1 MKEQEKIMRP
11 TQWMS
16 SVVIAA
22 LMLTIGGCAG
32 GNVKKNSVAGQFTNA
47 NGQGVEIELRKWT
60 PGREGQQGRFSPIA
74 ECTSDMT
81 GKFEL
86 PIDRQLPMDFYQL
99 MVARTIPMVI
109 IMDSTMGVYITA
121 EVPEAGFLVD
131 AEIKGSTPTS
141 EVHEYYAK
149 AMPIQTTLSMVR
161 GMMQQAPDAESRQS
175 LSDRSMKKKR
185 EADEWANEF
194 LRSHEGSLAQLGPLE
209 HLDPNKNTA
218 TFQKVLK
225 STAERMGSGAFHQ
238 ALTAAISGQII
249 QKKNQRVVKKG
260 NGANEARAS
269 KNSLYGVGDVAP
281 EIAMSDPDGV
291 ERKLSDLKGK
301 VVLLDFWASWCG
313 PCRRE
318 NPNVVNAYNEYQ
330 SQGFEVFSV
339 SLDKQADRWAQAIE
353 QDGLIWPNHVSD
365 LNGWQ
370 NAASRAYGVTSIPH
384 AVLIDQDGVIAATHL
399 RGRAL
404 QQKINELL
412 Q

>member
-1 MKEQEKIMRP
+1 MRP

-86 PIDRQLPMDFYQL
+86 PIDHQLPMDFYQL
-99 MVARTIPMVI
+99 IVARTIPMVI

-161 GMMQQAPDAESRQS
+161 GMMQQAPDSESRQS

-194 LRSHEGSLAQLGPLE
+194 LRNHEGSLAQLGPLE

-260 NGANEARAS
+260 NGANKARAA

-313 PCRRE
+313 QCRRE

-353 QDGLIWPNHVSD
+353 QDGLIWPNHVSN

>member
-1 MKEQEKIMRP
+1 MHPMH
-11 TQWMS
+11 WMS
-16 SVVIAA
+16 SFIFAA
-22 LMLTIGGCAG
+22 MMFCFAGCTGDDA
-32 GNVKKNSVAGQFTNA
+32 KKNSVAGQFTNA

-60 PGREGQQGRFSPIA
+60 PGRAGQQGRFSAIA

-86 PIDRQLPMDFYQL
+86 PIERALPMDFYQL
-99 MVARTIPMVI
+99 MIGRTIPMVL
-109 IMDSTMGVYITA
+109 IMDSTMGIYITA

-131 AEIKGSTPTS
+131 AEIKGSIPTA

-185 EADEWANEF
+185 EADEWAKEF
-194 LRSHEGSLAQLGPLE
+194 LESHAGSLAQLGPLE
-209 HLDPNKNTA
+209 HLDASTNTA

-225 STAERMGSGAFHQ
+225 STAERMVNGAFHK
-238 ALTAAISGQII
+238 ALTEAISGQIV
-249 QKKNQRVVKKG
+249 QKQNQRVVKKG
-260 NGANEARAS
+260 NGANKSRAA
-269 KNSLYGVGDVAP
+269 KNSLYSVGDVAP
-281 EIAMSDPDGV
+281 EIVMNDPNGV
-291 ERKLSDLKGK
+291 ERKLSDLRGK

-330 SQGFEVFSV
+330 SRGFEVFSV
-339 SLDKQADRWAQAIE
+339 SLDKQTERWSQAIE
-353 QDGLIWPNHVSD
+353 QDGLVWPNHVSD

-370 NAASRAYGVTSIPH
+370 NAASQAYGVTSIPH
-384 AVLIDQDGVIAATHL
+384 AVLIDQEGVIAATHL

-404 QQKINELL
+404 QQKVNELL
-412 Q
+412 K

>member
-1 MKEQEKIMRP
+1 MNKQEKIMHP
-11 TQWMS
+11 MHWMS
-16 SVVIAA
+16 SFIFAA
-22 LMLTIGGCAG
+22 MMFCFAGCTGDDA
-32 GNVKKNSVAGQFTNA
+32 KKNSVAGQFTNA

-60 PGREGQQGRFSPIA
+60 PGRAGQQGRFSAIA

-86 PIDRQLPMDFYQL
+86 PIERALPMDFYQL
-99 MVARTIPMVI
+99 MIGRTIPMVL
-109 IMDSTMGVYITA
+109 IMDSTMGIYITA

-131 AEIKGSTPTS
+131 AEIKGSIPTA

-185 EADEWANEF
+185 EADEWAKEF
-194 LRSHEGSLAQLGPLE
+194 LESHAGSLAQLGPLE
-209 HLDPNKNTA
+209 HLDASTNTA

-225 STAERMGSGAFHQ
+225 STAERMVNGAFHK
-238 ALTAAISGQII
+238 ALTEAISGQIV
-249 QKKNQRVVKKG
+249 QKQNQRVVKKG
-260 NGANEARAS
+260 NGANKSRAA
-269 KNSLYGVGDVAP
+269 KNSLYSVGDVAP
-281 EIAMSDPDGV
+281 EIVMNDPNGV
-291 ERKLSDLKGK
+291 ERKLSDLRGK

-330 SQGFEVFSV
+330 SRGFEVFSV
-339 SLDKQADRWAQAIE
+339 SLDKQTERWSQAIE
-353 QDGLIWPNHVSD
+353 QDGLVWPNHVSD

-370 NAASRAYGVTSIPH
+370 NAASQAYGVTSIPH
-384 AVLIDQDGVIAATHL
+384 AVLIDQEGVIAATHL

-404 QQKINELL
+404 QQKVNELL
-412 Q
+412 K

>member
-194 LRSHEGSLAQLGPLE
+194 LRNHEGSLAQLGPLE

>member
-11 TQWMS
+11 AQWMS

-149 AMPIQTTLSMVR
+149 AMPMQTTLSMVR
-161 GMMQQAPDAESRQS
+161 GMMQQAPDSESRQS

-194 LRSHEGSLAQLGPLE
+194 LRNHEGSLAQLGPLE

-225 STAERMGSGAFHQ
+225 STAKRMGSGAFHQ
-238 ALTAAISGQII
+238 ALTEAISGQII

-260 NGANEARAS
+260 NGANKARAA

-281 EIAMSDPDGV
+281 EIAMNDPDGV

-318 NPNVVNAYNEYQ
+318 NPNVVNAYSEYQ

-339 SLDKQADRWAQAIE
+339 SLDKQAARWAQAIE

>member
-11 TQWMS
+11 AQWMS

-260 NGANEARAS
+260 NGANKARSS

-281 EIAMSDPDGV
+281 EIAMRDPDGV

-353 QDGLIWPNHVSD
+353 QDGLVWPNHVSD

>member
-1 MKEQEKIMRP
+1 
-11 TQWMS
+11 
-16 SVVIAA
+16 
-22 LMLTIGGCAG
+22 
-32 GNVKKNSVAGQFTNA
+32 
-47 NGQGVEIELRKWT
+47 
-60 PGREGQQGRFSPIA
+60 
-74 ECTSDMT
+74 
-81 GKFEL
+81 
-86 PIDRQLPMDFYQL
+86 
-99 MVARTIPMVI
+99 MVI

-161 GMMQQAPDAESRQS
+161 GMMQQAPDSESRQS

-194 LRSHEGSLAQLGPLE
+194 LRNHEGSLAQLGPLE

-260 NGANEARAS
+260 NGANKARAS

-281 EIAMSDPDGV
+281 EIAMSDPYGV